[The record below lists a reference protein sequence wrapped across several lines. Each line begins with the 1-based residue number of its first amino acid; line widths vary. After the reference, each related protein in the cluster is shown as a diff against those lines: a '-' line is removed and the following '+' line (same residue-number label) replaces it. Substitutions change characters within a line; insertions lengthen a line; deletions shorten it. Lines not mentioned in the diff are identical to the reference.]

1 MVVRVN
7 PHCEKRPTANANQ
20 AASLT
25 RSARCQLAPQNLP
38 GWQPGG
44 RVSQAGQHPGH
55 AKPSPNQAFMLS
67 ERPTNLRVK
76 YKIDASTN
84 TIPVTRNSRAVACAR
99 IQMIAT
105 IASAGTIF
113 IPGKLKGS
121 PSERTLRCTNTQQAA
136 QQSRY
141 ISNTATFESTAS
153 FSNVPLI
160 ESTNASV

>member
-1 MVVRVN
+1 MATRVN
-7 PHCEKRPTANANQ
+7 PDCRKRPPINPHEPTV
-20 AASLT
+20 
-25 RSARCQLAPQNLP
+25 
-38 GWQPGG
+38 GG
-44 RVSQAGQHPGH
+44 RFACRAQPWQAERLPYNDNTH
-55 AKPSPNQAFMLS
+55 AFARSGRA
-67 ERPTNLRVK
+67 TNLRTK
-76 YKIDASTN
+76 YITDARAS
-84 TIPVTRNSRAVACAR
+84 TIPVTANSRAVACAR

-105 IASAGTIF
+105 IASAGTTF

-160 ESTNASV
+160 ESTNASVA